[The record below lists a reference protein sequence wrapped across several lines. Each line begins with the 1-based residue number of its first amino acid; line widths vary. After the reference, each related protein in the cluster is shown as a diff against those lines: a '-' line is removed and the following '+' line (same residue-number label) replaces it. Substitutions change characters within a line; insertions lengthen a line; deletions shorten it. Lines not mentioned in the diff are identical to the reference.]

1 MQWLPRLLRYVIPR
15 RWLST
20 VLFVLCVL
28 LLVSWAV
35 LAVLTGLEALKS
47 DHDELEMDLPRKIS
61 GEVGRI

>member
-1 MQWLPRLLRYVIPR
+1 M
-15 RWLST
+15 
-20 VLFVLCVL
+20 
-28 LLVSWAV
+28 

>member
-35 LAVLTGLEALKS
+35 LAALTGLEVLKS
-47 DHDELEMDLPRKIS
+47 DHELEMDSPRKIS
-61 GEVGRI
+61 EEVGRI

>member
-1 MQWLPRLLRYVIPR
+1 MQWLPQFLRYVIPR

-35 LAVLTGLEALKS
+35 LAFLTGLEALKS
-47 DHDELEMDLPRKIS
+47 DHELEMDLPRKIS

>member
-35 LAVLTGLEALKS
+35 LAALTGLEALRS
-47 DHDELEMDLPRKIS
+47 DHELEMDLPRKIS

>member
-1 MQWLPRLLRYVIPR
+1 MQWLPRFLRYVIPR

-47 DHDELEMDLPRKIS
+47 DHELEMDLSRKTS